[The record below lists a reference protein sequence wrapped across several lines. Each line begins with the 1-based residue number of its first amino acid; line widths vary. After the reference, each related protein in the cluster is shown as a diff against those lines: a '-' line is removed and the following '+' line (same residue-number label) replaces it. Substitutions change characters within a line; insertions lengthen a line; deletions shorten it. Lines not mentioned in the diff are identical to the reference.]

1 MAFIRL
7 KISAVRIFFCLL
19 NINFLSIYLYPILCH
34 VFLTALETCFVVK
47 NSEKYVYVLH
57 TGYYYLYG
65 RRSERQECIVQCSKI
80 HKKVLKLT
88 FWNMS
93 IQIYL
98 NPVCGFKRSGWLI
111 IGFWE
116 AKPGFWKRLEFEL
129 FLYRIGPRWIWVRIG
144 LKFDLWSSKLLRP
157 PLFYSP
163 QSFEANLKTALF
175 FFLSFFC
182 KRFF

>member
-47 NSEKYVYVLH
+47 NSVKYVYVLR
-57 TGYYYLYG
+57 TGYYYFLYG

-80 HKKVLKLT
+80 YKKVLKLT
-88 FWNMS
+88 FLKYEYSN
-93 IQIYL
+93 IYL

-129 FLYRIGPRWIWVRIG
+129 FSYRFGPR
-144 LKFDLWSSKLLRP
+144 
-157 PLFYSP
+157 
-163 QSFEANLKTALF
+163 
-175 FFLSFFC
+175 
-182 KRFF
+182 